1 MVFLFGFSAVEH
13 KNPLL
18 QLKQSGVGIGVGR
31 VKRRYKRKNAVSP
44 VKKGPSPVKR
54 HLMMASPAKTLPPPM
69 KSREPMNVVKVSILT
84 VSYMKLKV
92 FFVWWQLIRLPTHG
106 CFSFPRLNMDPP
118 HQPQNRTSQSPNPF
132 LARLQRWLAPM
143 TWRTLKHSYG
153 SGSPPWQ
160 VHRERTCSLTA
171 PAHAGTYVVCMA
183 AKMHF
188 YHFYLF
194 VRPHGGG
201 HPAGG
206 EILHWTDW
214 R

>member
-92 FFVWWQLIRLPTHG
+92 FFCVVTVNSSSNSRLFL
-106 CFSFPRLNMDPP
+106 FSQTEYGPSTSTSKPDVPESKSIPR
-118 HQPQNRTSQSPNPF
+118 
-132 LARLQRWLAPM
+132 
-143 TWRTLKHSYG
+143 
-153 SGSPPWQ
+153 
-160 VHRERTCSLTA
+160 TA
-171 PAHAGTYVVCMA
+171 PALAGAYDLTDIKTLLREWVTTMTGTQRKNMLSHSASSCR
-183 AKMHF
+183 
-188 YHFYLF
+188 YLCCLYGCKNAF
-194 VRPHGGG
+194 LSLLPFC
-201 HPAGG
+201 
-206 EILHWTDW
+206 
-214 R
+214 